1 LRSQIIRQAGWIAAL
16 YALGRMLITAAGPQT
31 NIAQFYEGT
40 IKAGFNH
47 NDMTVNQAW
56 PLGADTAMPC
66 VNTVSLEKPD
76 RRTYEVAGFWTAVD
90 VREGGSWKI
99 RLLTTVSKPPPQ
111 PPK

>member
-1 LRSQIIRQAGWIAAL
+1 MSNTDHQSENACGHDCTCWVSPIRGGCLRSQIIRQAGWIAAL

-66 VNTVSLEKPD
+66 VNTVSLEKTRP
-76 RRTYEVAGFWTAVD
+76 AH
-90 VREGGSWKI
+90 
-99 RLLTTVSKPPPQ
+99 L
-111 PPK
+111 